1 MGGHFEGDGIG
12 FHHCVNSHRLFGAG
26 AQVERP
32 TGKQE
37 KQMKHYLVLALIL
50 CAAAAFYFAG
60 LVSGVIAVFCIG
72 AVLEAVFWIRLMQ
85 RRRNAHLA
93 G

>member
-1 MGGHFEGDGIG
+1 MAGHFERDGIG
-12 FHHCVNSHRLFGAG
+12 FHHRVDDCRPFGTG

-50 CAAAAFYFAG
+50 CAATAFYFAG

-72 AVLEAVFWIRLMQ
+72 AVLEAVFWFRLTQ